1 METIEI
7 IMLAALGAAI
17 VIGIIIGAV
26 FRSNRE
32 KNLMVRELPD
42 EWMAILKRNVALYRF
57 LPEELKKELQGRIN
71 IFIDEKEFEGCGE
84 LAITD
89 EIKVTIAAN
98 ACILLLNKK
107 LECYPTLNSVLVY
120 PSAYI
125 ARGAGR
131 IGNQMIQGNEN
142 ALDGESWEYGNVVL
156 TWDAVKYESRKLGI
170 GSNVVLHEFAHQLA
184 QANGASDGIPIL
196 HTREEY
202 ERWNKIMEEEFNELC
217 DETENGIEDVIGEYG
232 ATNRAEF
239 FAVATEAFFSCPKL
253 MQQKH
258 PALYLELKGFYLL
271 DPAAW
276 SY

>member
-1 METIEI
+1 METLEI

-32 KNLMVRELPD
+32 KNLMVRDLPE
-42 EWMAILKRNVALYRF
+42 EWLRILERNVALYRF
-57 LPEELKKELQGRIN
+57 LPDELKKELQGRIN

-125 ARGAGR
+125 ARGTSR
-131 IGNQMIQGNEN
+131 LGNQMVQGSEN

-156 TWDAVKYESRKLGI
+156 TWDAVKYESRKPGI
-170 GSNVVLHEFAHQLA
+170 GSNVVLHEFAHQLD

-196 HTREEY
+196 HSREEY
-202 ERWNKIMEEEFNELC
+202 ERWNTIMEEEFEELC

-253 MQQKH
+253 MQKKH

-276 SY
+276 NY

>member
-1 METIEI
+1 METLEI

-32 KNLMVRELPD
+32 KNLMMRELPE
-42 EWMAILKRNVALYRF
+42 EWLGILKRNVALYRF
-57 LPEELKKELQGRIN
+57 LPEDLKKELQGRIN
-71 IFIDEKEFEGCGE
+71 IFIDEKEFEGCGG

-98 ACILLLNKK
+98 ACILLLNKA
-107 LECYPTLNSVLVY
+107 LECFPTLNSVLVY

-125 ARGAGR
+125 ARGASR
-131 IGNQMIQGNEN
+131 LGNQVIQGNEN
-142 ALDGESWEYGNVVL
+142 ALDGESWGYGNVVL
-156 TWDAVKYESRKLGI
+156 TWDSAKYESRKLGI
-170 GSNVVLHEFAHQLA
+170 GNNVVLHEFAHQLD
-184 QANGASDGIPIL
+184 QANGVADGIPIL
-196 HTREEY
+196 HNREEY

-217 DETENGIEDVIGEYG
+217 DETENGIEDVIDEYG
-232 ATNRAEF
+232 ASNRAEF

-258 PALYLELKGFYLL
+258 PALYLELKDFYLL

-276 SY
+276 NY